1 MSAWIVALVCVAAL
15 AQSLGKPPLPRVA
28 LETELGEIVLEIDTV
43 RAPLT
48 AANFLKYVDAGLYDG
63 GRFHRS
69 VRTKPDNQPRNDT
82 KIDVIQAGANPSRAM
97 EYFLPIAHEPTSR
110 TGLTHEGGTVS
121 MARAQVNTAR
131 DQFFICIGD
140 QPELDFGGKRNADG
154 QGFAAFGRVVG
165 GMNIVRKIQASPA
178 SGQSLTPPVRILRVR
193 RLG

>member
-1 MSAWIVALVCVAAL
+1 MKIWMVAVLCVAAA
-15 AQSLGKPPLPRVA
+15 AQGMRKPPLTRVA
-28 LETELGEIVLEIDTV
+28 VETEIGEILLEIDTV

-48 AANFLKYVDAGLYDG
+48 AANFLKYVDAGFYDG

-97 EYFLPIAHEPTSR
+97 EYFMPIAHEPTST
-110 TGLTHEGGTVS
+110 TGLTHGAGTVS
-121 MARAQVNTAR
+121 MARSQVNTAR

-154 QGFAAFGRVVG
+154 QGFAAFGRVIG
-165 GMNIVRKIQASPA
+165 GMGIVRKIHASPA

-193 RLG
+193 RLQ